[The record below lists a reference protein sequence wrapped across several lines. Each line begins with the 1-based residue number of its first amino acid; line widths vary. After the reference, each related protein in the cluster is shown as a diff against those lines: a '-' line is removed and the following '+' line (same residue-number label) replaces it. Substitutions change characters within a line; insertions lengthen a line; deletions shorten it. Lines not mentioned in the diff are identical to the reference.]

1 MRRKTLARATAL
13 CALALSASLTG
24 CGGGERDGYVATG
37 AAGRGAYG
45 PGPVPPKGGVEL
57 VPLQDATPTPPP
69 ARSPASSSAPANGTS
84 ATHSP
89 RPAPATSE
97 APATPSG
104 SGGIPPTRPPRPS
117 PPAARPP
124 APGHATP
131 PSPPSRP
138 SRPSRPTP
146 PSPSSRPTPAPGP
159 AVLGVSEP
167 RREPAEDRWC
177 ERVTLTFTNTGG
189 SPVTGGTVTLGTHIV
204 DLFGIDWW
212 TVSSAHALPAPIRPG
227 ESVEGTWTVCADAWR
242 VPPGLRVET
251 RDVAV
256 DWV

>member
-57 VPLQDATPTPPP
+57 VPLQDATPTPLP
-69 ARSPASSSAPANGTS
+69 ARSPASSSAPANGTNGTS

-89 RPAPATSE
+89 RPAPAN
-97 APATPSG
+97 PSG

-117 PPAARPP
+117 PLPRDRRPRATPRRPP
-124 APGHATP
+124 RRH
-131 PSPPSRP
+131 PSRP
-138 SRPSRPTP
+138 SPP

-167 RREPAEDRWC
+167 RREPADDRWC